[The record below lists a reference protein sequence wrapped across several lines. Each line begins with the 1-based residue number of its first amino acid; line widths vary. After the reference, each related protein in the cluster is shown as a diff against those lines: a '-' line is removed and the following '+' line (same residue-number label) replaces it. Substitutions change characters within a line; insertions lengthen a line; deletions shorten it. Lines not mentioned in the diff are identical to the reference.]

1 VLPSSGE
8 AGLILAQTGRPDRIL
23 TDNSMPDIM
32 GLEVVQR
39 LKNDPATRRI
49 PVVAY

>member
-1 VLPSSGE
+1 
-8 AGLILAQTGRPDRIL
+8 LILAQTGRPDRIL
-23 TDNSMPDIM
+23 TDNSMADIM